1 MITILKSDI
10 QKYKWIVHCGDIHIR
25 LNKRKEEYINV
36 FNTFFK
42 SIKDYPKN
50 ETIIVNTGDL
60 FHTKLDLQPEGI
72 KLAETFLRGCS
83 DLFPTIIIA
92 GNHDC
97 NLSNKTRLDSISPVV
112 DAIRHPNLFYLK
124 KSGLYSL
131 GNICINNYSIFDSSE
146 NYIKGKDIQQIYRN
160 KYEHFICLFH
170 GQVDGSMTDLGFKL
184 SNPTVPIS
192 MFDEHDIS
200 MLGDIHKLQDL
211 QEYDYDNNKPVV
223 RYPGSL
229 CQQNHAEP
237 LIEHG
242 YTLWDLESKTYKHVE
257 IPNEYGFFSVLI
269 RNGVIMSDTTNIPKK
284 ARIRIQ
290 HDNCTPSEIKAA
302 LVHVKG
308 LTEVIEVSYQ
318 KLDTTKSLTR
328 IPSANGNIVLGDIND
343 TNYQVTLITDYLKTK
358 LNVVDQT
365 IIDGVIKINNDVNNV
380 VKKDEFARNIRW
392 IPIRFEWEN
401 MFSYAE
407 GNVIDFTKTKDLV
420 GLFAANTSGKSSI
433 FSALTFCL
441 FDKCE
446 RASGAKSI
454 MNDKKTTF
462 SCKFEF
468 ELDGKRYFIKR
479 DAKTDK
485 KGKAKVDVKFW
496 KIENGEEVD
505 LNGEQRRNTNEVI
518 REYLGSYDDFVLTSL
533 SVQNG
538 KNNASIID
546 MGDTD
551 RKDLFAQFM
560 GLTVFDRLYTEGNE
574 RLKELLVMLKTY
586 RNDDYTS
593 KLVEYQ
599 NFLEQAELL
608 YESEQQVLAEIGKRR
623 DLIQQ
628 TILETTKKLI
638 KIDGDI
644 PKLGYSQMM
653 LEKEEQVLNNAKSKI
668 VSKEKEVEIV
678 AGQLTQVELEITNL
692 ESKNVSDLSSQL
704 RLFQETKRN
713 IEDKREQL
721 KANYLRDM
729 KIFDRARDIDYNP
742 DCEFC
747 VKHAGAI
754 AQDAKDAKERM
765 EKIQTEAS
773 EIKAKLDI
781 IDAKITEIQWSH
793 EANLNLMSFLS
804 KRNTLKD
811 SRIRLTDD
819 INALRQ
825 HLTKIE
831 GEVKKHQTNIE
842 LYNKNI
848 ESMTFNEDVKKQIG
862 EFEKELVQV
871 EHSHKTKTKTLMDIN
886 SKMSVCK
893 NQINDINDKISKIKL
908 VEEEYKLYEIYCQ
921 AVSRDGIPFEVITAT
936 VPEIQNEVNSIL
948 SQVSEF
954 TALFETDGKNIIPY
968 IVYDGR
974 QWLMSLTSGFE
985 KFALSLAIRVA
996 LINISNLPKMPGLVI
1011 DEGFGVLDADNLSQ
1025 MESLFSYLKS
1035 RFDFI
1040 IIISHLE
1047 ALRDIVDS
1055 HIEVKK
1061 ENGFS
1066 KVEYK

>member
-1 MITILKSDI
+1 MPIKQLPTNIKFSHI
-10 QKYKWIVHCGDIHIR
+10 IHVADIHIR
-25 LNKRKEEYINV
+25 LTRRHDEYKTAFKKFFEDVYSSPSTTAV
-36 FNTFFK
+36 F
-42 SIKDYPKN
+42 ILGDV
-50 ETIIVNTGDL
+50 VNS
-60 FHTKLDLQPEGI
+60 KLDLSPECVD
-72 KLAETFLRGCS
+72 LAAEFLKECANLR
-83 DLFPTIIIA
+83 PTILIT
-92 GNHDC
+92 GNHDT
-97 NLSNKTRLDSISPVV
+97 NLTNRHRMDSLSPIV
-112 DAIRHPNLFYLK
+112 DAINHPNLFYLK
-124 KSGLYSL
+124 ESGLYSL
-131 GNICINNYSIFDSSE
+131 GNICINNYSVFDTPDK
-146 NYIKGKDIQQIYRN
+146 YMKGIDIPAIYKN
-160 KYEHFICLFH
+160 QHEYLIATYH
-170 GQVDGSMTDLGFKL
+170 GQVDGATTDLGFKL
-184 SNPTVPIS
+184 AFPPITIDL
-192 MFDEHDIS
+192 FDNHDIVL
-200 MLGDIHKLQDL
+200 MGDIHKKQDL
-211 QEYDYDNNKPVV
+211 QAYDYNTFKPIIH
-223 RYPGSL
+223 YCGSMI
-229 CQQNHAEP
+229 QQKHDEP
-237 LIEHG
+237 LKGHG
-242 YTLWDLESKTYKHVE
+242 YSFWNLSRRDYSHVE
-257 IPNEYGFFSVLI
+257 IQNDYGFFSVLVK
-269 RNGVIMSDTTNIPKK
+269 NGVIMTDTTNIPKK

-290 HDNCTPSEIKAA
+290 HDNCTPSEIKSAV
-302 LVHVKG
+302 VHVKG

-318 KLDTTKSLTR
+318 KLDVSKSLTR
-328 IPSANGNIVLGDIND
+328 IPSASGNIVLGDIND
-343 TNYQVTLITDYLKTK
+343 KDYQTKLITDYLKTK
-358 LNVVDQT
+358 LSVTDQT

-392 IPIRFEWEN
+392 VPIKFEWEN
-401 MFSYAE
+401 MFSYGE

-454 MNDKKTTF
+454 MNDQKTTF

-574 RLKELLVMLKTY
+574 HLKELLVMLKTY

-608 YESEQQVLAEIGKRR
+608 YESEQNVLLEIGKNR
-623 DLIQQ
+623 DLLQQ
-628 TILETTKKLI
+628 TVLETTKKLI

-644 PKLGYSQMM
+644 PLLGYSQMS
-653 LEKEEQVLNNAKSKI
+653 LDKAKVILDNAKKDIDSREKGIVI
-668 VSKEKEVEIV
+668 VSAQV
-678 AGQLTQVELEITNL
+678 TQIETEITEL

-704 RLFQETKRN
+704 RLFKETKRN

-721 KANYLRDM
+721 KASYLRDM

-754 AQDAKDAKERM
+754 AQDAKEAKERM
-765 EKIQTEAS
+765 EQIQSEAT
-773 EIKAKLDI
+773 EIKTKLDI
-781 IDAKITEIQWSH
+781 VEAKITEIEWSY
-793 EANLNLMSFLS
+793 EANIRLTGLLS

-811 SRIRLTDD
+811 NRIKLTDD
-819 INALRQ
+819 INSMRQ
-825 HLTKIE
+825 NLSKLE
-831 GEVKKHQTNIE
+831 DDVKKHEKNIE

-848 ESMTFNEDVKKQIG
+848 ESMTFNENIKKQIG

-893 NQINDINDKISKIKL
+893 NQINDINNKISKIKL
-908 VEEEYKLYEIYCQ
+908 VEEEHKLYEIYCQ

-996 LINISNLPKMPGLVI
+996 LINISNLPRPNFLII
-1011 DEGFGVLDADNLSQ
+1011 DEGFGVLDAENLAQ
-1025 MESLFSYLKS
+1025 MSSLFAYLKS
-1035 RFDFI
+1035 HFDFI
-1040 IIISHLE
+1040 MIVSHLE
-1047 ALRDIVDS
+1047 ALRDVVDN
-1055 HIEVKK
+1055 HIEITKD
-1061 ENGFS
+1061 NGFS
-1066 KVEYK
+1066 KVNFV